1 MPLRYLRLYIEATR
15 DSIFLD
21 VSEKWVSGMETS
33 QDGIAAHELEEQ
45 LAQILESLCA
55 ANEMVR
61 RDADLR
67 TDSFGAIGLTSVDY
81 LEFILNVETE
91 LNIDVPDEALM
102 DPALASVR
110 LWADYLARHRD
121 ELATPLVGA
130 ATA

>member
-1 MPLRYLRLYIEATR
+1 
-15 DSIFLD
+15 
-21 VSEKWVSGMETS
+21 METS
-33 QDGIAAHELEEQ
+33 QDGIAARQLEDQ

-55 ANEMVR
+55 PNEMVR

-81 LEFILNVETE
+81 LEFILNVETQ

-130 ATA
+130 PTA

>member
-1 MPLRYLRLYIEATR
+1 M
-15 DSIFLD
+15 
-21 VSEKWVSGMETS
+21 SGMETN
-33 QDGIAAHELEEQ
+33 QDGIAARALEDQ

-102 DPALASVR
+102 DPALATVR

-121 ELATPLVGA
+121 ELVTPLVGA